1 MKKSLLSLILGCSV
15 LLGYSQK
22 GCSPELQYSGGGIY
36 PPSATFNAPINQP
49 FSDILTIITP
59 SDTAVDVPPFGAI
72 TADIL
77 SVELTDVTG
86 LPPNFSYACDP
97 ISCDFPGG
105 TTKCA
110 EVYST
115 TDPTASDIGF
125 YPITFETT
133 AHLDAPFIG
142 AVDCMF
148 VEAGYAIEIVDNT
161 TSVIHKF
168 NNQTFDLKSPF
179 PNPAENQAK
188 IQFISGKSDDI
199 VFKVYNLLGKQIY
212 LRKIRAT
219 RGVNVID
226 INTSSYS
233 EGIYLYSIN
242 NGRQVITKRMV
253 VKN

>member
-22 GCSPELQYSGGGIY
+22 SCVPDNQYSGGGIY
-36 PPSATFNAPINQP
+36 PDTANFNLTSGFVGQPYNQL
-49 FSDILTIITP
+49 ITIITP
-59 SDTAVDVPPFGAI
+59 TDTAVEVFGSTI
-72 TADIL
+72 TAEFESI
-77 SVELTDVTG
+77 ELTSVAG
-86 LPPNFSYACDP
+86 LPANFAYTCDP
-97 ISCDFPGG
+97 PDCIFPGG

-110 EVYST
+110 DLYST
-115 TDPTASDIGF
+115 TDPTTPGV
-125 YPITFETT
+125 YPITFVAM
-133 AHLDAPFIG
+133 AHLYHVLTG
-142 AVDCMF
+142 QVDCTY
-148 VEAGYAIEIVDNT
+148 VVDGYILEIVDNT
-161 TSVIHKF
+161 TSIINQF
-168 NNQTFDLKSPF
+168 NNQTFELRSPF
-179 PNPAENQAK
+179 PNPVENHAK

-199 VFKVYNLLGKQIY
+199 VFRVYNLLGKQIY

-219 RGVNVID
+219 RGVNTID